1 MKKRKRKREKA
12 SATALITG
20 GKLERKILEMMCMLS
35 GILSCWFDVAQLQSD
50 HLSEM

>member
-1 MKKRKRKREKA
+1 MKKRKREKA

-20 GKLERKILEMMCMLS
+20 GKLEHKILKMMCMLS